1 MNQADTAGTP
11 GPTLT
16 EVAHREVNQLF
27 DALALLDAI
36 AERVDD
42 LNLPESATDEAKER
56 AHMTLRLTQQ
66 ARAKVQAAID
76 AFDPFI

>member
-42 LNLPESATDEAKER
+42 LNLPKSASDELKER
-56 AHMTLRLTQQ
+56 QHSTLRLVQMTS
-66 ARAKVQAAID
+66 AKLKGVVE
-76 AFDPFI
+76 AFDAHI